1 MGKDYYKILGIS
13 KGANDDELKKA
24 YRKQALK
31 YHPDKNKSPN
41 AEEKFKEIAEAY
53 DVLSDPKKRG
63 IYDKYGEEGLKGGP
77 TSSEGGQGYTY
88 TFHGDP
94 RETFRM
100 FFGTD
105 DPFSG
110 FFTSGGKRSTV
121 GEPMNV
127 DEFFGGT
134 PFGGF
139 FETRNVG
146 PTGGRKAQQDPPI
159 YHDLSV
165 SLQDVLHGT
174 TKKIRITRARLNPD
188 RQTTRQEEKTVEIE
202 VKKGWKAGTKIT
214 FPREGDES
222 IKGNIPADVVFVV
235 KDRTHKHF
243 KREGSDVRYVAKI
256 SLKQALCGG
265 TISIPTIDEGQIN
278 IQLTEIIKP
287 GITRRIPH
295 QGLPFLKEPSR
306 LGDMIVEFQI
316 VFPDYLSSSQKSQL
330 ASILPN

>member
-1 MGKDYYKILGIS
+1 M
-13 KGANDDELKKA
+13 
-24 YRKQALK
+24 
-31 YHPDKNKSPN
+31 
-41 AEEKFKEIAEAY
+41 
-53 DVLSDPKKRG
+53 
-63 IYDKYGEEGLKGGP
+63 
-77 TSSEGGQGYTY
+77 
-88 TFHGDP
+88 
-94 RETFRM
+94 
-100 FFGTD
+100 
-105 DPFSG
+105 
-110 FFTSGGKRSTV
+110 
-121 GEPMNV
+121 
-127 DEFFGGT
+127 
-134 PFGGF
+134 
-139 FETRNVG
+139 
-146 PTGGRKAQQDPPI
+146 
-159 YHDLSV
+159 SV

-222 IKGNIPADVVFVV
+222 IKGNVPADVVFVV

-287 GITRRIPH
+287 GTTRRIPH

-306 LGDMIVEFQI
+306 LGDMIVEFQV
-316 VFPDYLSSSQKSQL
+316 VFPDYLSNSQKSQL